1 MRAPLV
7 IAVVVGA
14 LLRAQSGCGFCTVNN
29 ALPPRTFD
37 PPFLTINA
45 GEDAEVVIQFALPET
60 IQRAGT
66 ALYPN
71 FAIFVDSLRLD
82 GGNTYVS
89 LKGNPSVAPTYN
101 SSNPAA
107 GALRFDQNHR
117 YKQVNDN
124 PPTYANVVVYQNP
137 EGGSPSNPTPPR
149 GCVRA
154 CIRGVSPTPPGGA
167 DTLRIYLR
175 GFVDPNSISIGFSGI
190 TGNDIPNKDTTNLMP
205 RRTIPA
211 FGTIDLWG
219 DVWTSYPVR
228 VMPGTTTSLFHPAL
242 LGLSVIPNPAW
253 GSATLRYVL
262 ARPAELKLQVFT
274 LSGQIVISENL
285 GVRPAGESRHS
296 ITLPAGL
303 YVVHLEAEGHILR
316 KQLAIVH

>member
-1 MRAPLV
+1 MRAVLV
-7 IAVVVGA
+7 IAVLTSA
-14 LLRAQSGCGFCTVNN
+14 LLRAQSGCGLCTVNN
-29 ALPPRTFD
+29 TLPPRTFD
-37 PPFLTINA
+37 PPFLTVEA
-45 GEDAEVVIQFALPET
+45 GRDTEVVIQFAMPET

-71 FAIFVDSLRLD
+71 VAIFVDSLRLD

-101 SSNPAA
+101 SSNPSA

-137 EGGSPSNPTPPR
+137 GGGSPSNPTPPR

-154 CIRGVSPTPPGGA
+154 CIRGISPTPPGGA

-175 GFVDPNSISIGFSGI
+175 GFVDPNSISVGFSGI
-190 TGNDIPNKDTTNLMP
+190 TGNDIPDKDTTNLMP
-205 RRTIPA
+205 ERTIPF
-211 FGTIDLWG
+211 FGTIQLWG

-228 VMPGTTTSLFHPAL
+228 VVAGSTTSLVPHAL
-242 LGLSVIPNPAW
+242 IGLSVTPNPAW
-253 GSATLRYVL
+253 GSATLRYML
-262 ARPAELKLQVFT
+262 ARPSELKLQVFT
-274 LSGQIVISENL
+274 LTGQIVMSENL
-285 GVRPAGESRHS
+285 GVRPAGESEYS

-303 YVVHLEAEGHILR
+303 YILNLEAEGRSLR
-316 KQLAIVH
+316 QYLAIVR